1 MWFNAIQDGLLAAD
15 RRGTAEALVP
25 GDVRVA
31 FFGDL
36 FRPPGTMAA
45 AEPPYSVADVAP
57 GLERDLLATFFE
69 TAVAQD
75 PALGAPEGAMG
86 GGRAAA
92 QVMLDRLA
100 RSATFARAAQRG
112 FIGNLKQV
120 TAFLTN
126 PVVKQKVL
134 RKDLAPLFPRAA
146 QGETVVD
153 SLVDNGDQPHAIDRY
168 LNTRQT
174 GRALGGVLR

>member
-1 MWFNAIQDGLLAAD
+1 M
-15 RRGTAEALVP
+15 
-25 GDVRVA
+25 
-31 FFGDL
+31 
-36 FRPPGTMAA
+36 
-45 AEPPYSVADVAP
+45 S
-57 GLERDLLATFFE
+57 
-69 TAVAQD
+69 
-75 PALGAPEGAMG
+75 

-92 QVMLDRLA
+92 QVMLDRLDRLA
-100 RSATFARAAQRG
+100 RSATFARVAQRG
-112 FIGNLKQV
+112 FIGNLTQV

-134 RKDLAPLFPRAA
+134 GR
-146 QGETVVD
+146 VD